1 MIVLKKNIQKQKEY
15 ANWKRTTNNE
25 ETFVCLVFVGVPC
38 FSRPLNVFGIVDV
51 PEGKEHL
58 IPENFSTIRKDRRW
72 TFNRDRSKFE
82 LVNLSWWEFD
92 VLTNEFERSCR
103 LVICNDD
110 VRRTVVV
117 RCEDLSGVI
126 NCSDR
131 LTIVDRLLK
140 KWKGL
145 YLTNN
150 LIDLFTWRYHQDHLD

>member
-1 MIVLKKNIQKQKEY
+1 
-15 ANWKRTTNNE
+15 
-25 ETFVCLVFVGVPC
+25 
-38 FSRPLNVFGIVDV
+38 LNVFGIVDV
-51 PEGKEHL
+51 PDGKEHL

-82 LVNLSWWEFD
+82 FVNLSWWEFD

-110 VRRTVVV
+110 VRRTVVS
-117 RCEDLSGVI
+117 RWEDLSGVI

-145 YLTNN
+145 NLTNN
-150 LIDLFTWRYHQDHLD
+150 LIDLFTWQYHQDHLD